1 MFGIGF
7 PELIIIV
14 IIGLLVFGPNKLP
27 DLAKAIAKGLQE
39 FKKAT
44 QEMKENLDIDE
55 SLKEDLKGI
64 KDNLDGSLREIKA
77 GITDSMDGINKALV
91 EETTTPQDTTNP
103 GSTAETPPVA
113 EGVQAAD
120 SSTDNASPAAHESP
134 ELTGEA
140 ATADSAASPEPHA
153 VVGPVDADASS
164 KVEETP
170 AVAELKDTG
179 DKEKAADEG
188 R

>member
-7 PELIIIV
+7 PELIVII

-55 SLKEDLKGI
+55 NLKEDLKGI
-64 KDNLDGSLREIKA
+64 KNNLDGSLRELKA
-77 GITDSMDGINKALV
+77 GITDSMDGINKSLV
-91 EETTTPQDTTNP
+91 EEATTPQDTTAA
-103 GSTAETPPVA
+103 GSITETTPVA
-113 EGVQAAD
+113 EEAQATD
-120 SSTDNASPAAHESP
+120 PSTENASPATHESP
-134 ELTGEA
+134 EPTGET
-140 ATADSAASPEPHA
+140 ATTDLAVPVEPHA
-153 VVGPVDADASS
+153 IAGPADADAPS
-164 KVEETP
+164 KVEESPT
-170 AVAELKDTG
+170 VAELKITG